1 MLLSGSH
8 GRWSR
13 RDFLKG
19 VGLAGVAA
27 AAGSVPLFGQ
37 SQAGSRGL
45 QTKSGVLYQDRVG
58 PSRVSLVKGSDRRS
72 IVYQSLKLIEDDA
85 LSSLRDKQVLV
96 KPNIVLADCPLCV
109 THVDAVRAVL
119 DFLAPHVKK
128 PILIGESSVHN
139 TMEGFKNSGY
149 LRLESEYN
157 VKVVDLNR
165 SGYQVRY
172 VLGQDRKPVPIRII
186 DEFLDPS
193 LYLVSVAR
201 MKTHNYVFVTLS
213 LKNVLMAAPLND
225 YRRNDKG
232 LMHTAPP
239 AKDDLL
245 HFNMFHLSREVYPD
259 LAVVDGFE
267 GMEGNGPAWG
277 SAIESRVA
285 LAGRDALAVDTVATR
300 VMGFD
305 PKKVN
310 YLAAMAE
317 AGMGQG
323 ELGKM
328 TLLGTPLDQCVR
340 PYKPNQHMAELYGLH
355 K

>member
-1 MLLSGSH
+1 MRRPVSCGH
-8 GRWSR
+8 WSR

-19 VGLAGVAA
+19 VGLAGAA
-27 AAGSVPLFGQ
+27 AATRAVPLSGRAQ
-37 SQAGSRGL
+37 TEARGL
-45 QTKSGVLYQDRVG
+45 QTRSGVLYQERLG
-58 PSRVSLVKGSDRRS
+58 PSRVSLVKGGDRRS
-72 IVYQSLKLIEDDA
+72 IVYQSLKLIEDDV
-85 LSSLRDKQVLV
+85 LSSLRDKQVLI
-96 KPNIVLADCPLCV
+96 KPNIVLAECPLCV

-119 DFLAPHVKK
+119 DFLAPHVKR
-128 PILIGESSVHN
+128 PILIGESGVHN
-139 TMEGFKNSGY
+139 TMSGFKNNGY
-149 LRLESEYN
+149 LALEKEYG
-157 VKVVDLNR
+157 VKVVDLNL
-165 SGYQVRY
+165 SGYQIRY
-172 VLGQDRKPVPIRII
+172 VLGQDRKPVPVRII
-186 DEFLDPS
+186 DAFLDPA

-245 HFNMFHLSREVYPD
+245 HFNMFHLGREVYPD
-259 LAVVDGFE
+259 LAIVDGFE
-267 GMEGNGPAWG
+267 GMEGDGPAWG
-277 SAIESRVA
+277 SPIESRVV

-305 PKKVN
+305 PKNVN
-310 YLAAMAE
+310 YLRAMAE

-323 ELGKM
+323 DLDKM

-340 PYKPNQHMAELYGLH
+340 PFKPNRHMADLYGLPA
-355 K
+355 